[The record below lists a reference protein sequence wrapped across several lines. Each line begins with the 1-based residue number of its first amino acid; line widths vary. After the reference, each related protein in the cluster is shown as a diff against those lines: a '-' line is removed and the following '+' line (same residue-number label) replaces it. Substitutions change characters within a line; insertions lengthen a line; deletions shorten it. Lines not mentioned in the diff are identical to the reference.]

1 MPGQQGGPAE
11 AGAQDDAVTPAGPAD
26 AGPAVAA
33 PAGAAAPAAPA
44 PQVLRLVVGRIG
56 KAQGLKGEV
65 TVELRTDDPDQR
77 FARGAVL
84 LTEPAARGP
93 LTVDRF
99 RMQGQRMILGFAGI
113 EDRTKAEGLR
123 NTLLVAEVDP
133 DEMSEDPDEFYD
145 HQLVGLRVMTVD
157 GRPVGIVREMIHLPA
172 QDLFAVRRADGREVL
187 IPFVA
192 EFVPEV
198 DLKSRTVRVDP
209 PPGLLELA
217 DPTPPGEK

>member
-26 AGPAVAA
+26 AGPAV
-33 PAGAAAPAAPA
+33 AAPA

-93 LTVDRF
+93 LTVDRV
-99 RMQGQRMILGFAGI
+99 RMQGPRMILGFAGI

-133 DEMSEDPDEFYD
+133 DEMSGDPDEFYD

-217 DPTPPGEK
+217 DPTPPVEK